1 MPAPQGKMLAELA
14 KMNFVSKSVKLPL
27 DWSQP
32 ADEGSSKYDD
42 AFAAGE
48 KMAAPNQPLN
58 LFREASLNK
67 YHVDAAKDIGQQ
79 YAKFI
84 DGICGAICDGIDKWM
99 KMAMVASAI
108 INGPVG
114 TVLPGGVTGPPLF
127 PLIFATA
134 PKSTPQEMKFS
145 NAIANAFGTL
155 WQPWHM
161 GLTGVLSYPA
171 FAAFPGPMAPPMPN
185 IPVPLITLSSPGE
198 AGLSPSSLKGMM
210 NANLGDPKAQ
220 HASDIFD
227 AISKAFNNVF
237 QIFKASTLV
246 QNVLG
251 MGPIPTFAPPFVP
264 VGPVLMGSVIP
275 TPGVLV

>member
-1 MPAPQGKMLAELA
+1 
-14 KMNFVSKSVKLPL
+14 
-27 DWSQP
+27 
-32 ADEGSSKYDD
+32 
-42 AFAAGE
+42 
-48 KMAAPNQPLN
+48 
-58 LFREASLNK
+58 
-67 YHVDAAKDIGQQ
+67 DIGQQ